1 MEHYYPPAL
10 FPTQRIGDYFN
21 TERLR
26 SWSQATAVPVS
37 RTPPSSSPSFPTRS
51 VMEMSSES
59 KNSSVVHLSSA
70 QVSAIATLL
79 ATSNGDPDPGV
90 AIASHEGKKRGG
102 IGGLVDS
109 VSRMFASPSSVTLQ
123 SLVKRGITLKQLVM
137 ESPVGAAIPIS
148 DLKKAGLVRS
158 FHDMLDLGFKTSDL
172 TVSPRYF
179 SCSNCVMLYGID
191 YTLLKDT
198 PQCGGFSIMTLIEA
212 RPPFTC
218 MDLQTL
224 NVTAEALI
232 KDSAYD
238 DGTPMDPRF
247 IAAVGLSMR
256 DWLELG
262 LTSDLLVYL
271 GVPHTLA
278 ARSMKWVPEHVD
290 RTFGMP
296 QGWLS
301 T

>member
-1 MEHYYPPAL
+1 
-10 FPTQRIGDYFN
+10 
-21 TERLR
+21 
-26 SWSQATAVPVS
+26 
-37 RTPPSSSPSFPTRS
+37 
-51 VMEMSSES
+51 
-59 KNSSVVHLSSA
+59 
-70 QVSAIATLL
+70 
-79 ATSNGDPDPGV
+79 
-90 AIASHEGKKRGG
+90 
-102 IGGLVDS
+102 
-109 VSRMFASPSSVTLQ
+109 
-123 SLVKRGITLKQLVM
+123 
-137 ESPVGAAIPIS
+137 
-148 DLKKAGLVRS
+148 
-158 FHDMLDLGFKTSDL
+158 
-172 TVSPRYF
+172 
-179 SCSNCVMLYGID
+179 
-191 YTLLKDT
+191 
-198 PQCGGFSIMTLIEA
+198 MTLIEA

-247 IAAVGLSMR
+247 LAAVGLSMR

-271 GVPHTLA
+271 GVTPTLA
-278 ARSMKWVPEHVD
+278 ARSMKWVPEQVD